1 MDKKIRMKDL
11 SSISPLECIIEHIYW
26 MFIIFIDYKIVMF
39 LPLNGLSFEKSKQ
52 IMILCMVGASVVGTA
67 IRWRKFMTT
76 RGVLADIM
84 VGLGIYTIFVYKTY
98 YSEWIKILY
107 ITFLIISAIYM
118 IFMVF
123 RKSRGKFLFEIRN
136 KYRRRVIIK
145 IRMNRFLS
153 TSGLIVGVLMTVLMV
168 PIAYNRLIH
177 GGIVVADVMHSDTK
191 GFDANYT
198 ANEWS
203 LKYNFDSISKIRFKS
218 EWDLLSTKE
227 KLNVLQDICNCETN
241 YWGMDFRVTIVMDDL
256 EGYTLGSYCDSDR
269 RITIDK
275 QHLEN
280 DNPEEILDT
289 VLHEMYHAWECSL
302 VRLYLDASDSQK
314 KMRVFQHCEEYIEEM
329 MNYQDGGAD
338 YESHM
343 SYFGQYMERD
353 SRAYA
358 AAAVKDYYDEI
369 DLILAEQNKHNKRV
383 PDDEDD

>member
-11 SSISPLECIIEHIYW
+11 SSISPLQCIIEHIYW
-26 MFIIFIDYKIVMF
+26 MFIIFIAYKIVMF
-39 LPLNGLSFEKSKQ
+39 LPLDGLSFEKSKQ
-52 IMILCMVGASVVGTA
+52 IMILCMVSASIVGTA

-76 RGVLADIM
+76 RGVVADIM
-84 VGLGIYTIFVYKTY
+84 VGLGIYTIFAYKTY
-98 YSEWIKILY
+98 YSKWIEILY
-107 ITFLIISAIYM
+107 ITFLTISTGYM
-118 IFMVF
+118 IFMIF

-136 KYRRRVIIK
+136 KYRRKVIIK
-145 IRMNRFLS
+145 IRMKRFLS
-153 TSGLIVGVLMTVLMV
+153 TSGLIVGGLMTVLMV

-191 GFDANYT
+191 GFDNNYT

-203 LKYNFDSISKIRFKS
+203 LRYNFDSISKIRFKS
-218 EWDLLSTKE
+218 DWDLLSTKE
-227 KLNVLQDICNCETN
+227 KLNVLQDVCNCETN

-269 RITIDK
+269 RVTIDK

-338 YESHM
+338 
-343 SYFGQYMERD
+343 
-353 SRAYA
+353 
-358 AAAVKDYYDEI
+358 DE
-369 DLILAEQNKHNKRV
+369 
-383 PDDEDD
+383 